1 MVLWVLLLPRGKFGN
16 KGRRKTMGS
25 PWIRIQFYFFFGE
38 RKIPLSTIY
47 FQKNHQETMN
57 ESR

>member
-25 PWIRIQFYFFFGE
+25 PWIRIQFYFFGGGE
-38 RKIPLSTIY
+38 KNPFTNNLLSE
-47 FQKNHQETMN
+47 KSSRNN
-57 ESR
+57 E

>member
-25 PWIRIQFYFFFGE
+25 PCIRIQFFLGGE
-38 RKIPLSTIY
+38 IPLSTIY

>member
-25 PWIRIQFYFFFGE
+25 PWIRIRFIFFEREKSLYQQFTF
-38 RKIPLSTIY
+38 RKIIKK
-47 FQKNHQETMN
+47 Q
-57 ESR
+57 

>member
-25 PWIRIQFYFFFGE
+25 PWIRIQFFFE
-38 RKIPLSTIY
+38 REIPLSTIY
-47 FQKNHQETMN
+47 FQKNPQETMS
-57 ESR
+57 ESL

>member
-25 PWIRIQFYFFFGE
+25 PWIRIRFIFFE
-38 RKIPLSTIY
+38 REIPLSTIY
-47 FQKNHQETMN
+47 FQKNPQETMS
-57 ESR
+57 ESL